1 MSVEKILNSQLLSE
15 IDRLE
20 IINHNKNRFPEGRLI
35 AIYKDKDFSEIS
47 YDIQDDGKT
56 LKIFLK

>member
-1 MSVEKILNSQLLSE
+1 MNEILNLQLLSE

-35 AIYKDKDFSEIS
+35 VIYKDKDFSEIS
-47 YDIQDDGKT
+47 YDIQDDGQT